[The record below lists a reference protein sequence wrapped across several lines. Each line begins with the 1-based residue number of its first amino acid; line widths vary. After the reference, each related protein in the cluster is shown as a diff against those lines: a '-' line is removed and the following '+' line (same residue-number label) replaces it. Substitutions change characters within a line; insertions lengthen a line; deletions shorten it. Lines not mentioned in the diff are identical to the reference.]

1 MHATERSVAM
11 PMRRALSFNLTW
23 RALLCRLAAVAG
35 CLGYVGVAS
44 ADDARVQ
51 RNPPRHIGVLLAA
64 LSPESKEAHAFGE
77 ALTDLGRAEGRDVVI
92 EWRSA
97 NGDYTRLPE
106 LAADLVHIRVD
117 VIVVQGTAAAQ
128 AVKHATSAIPIVMA
142 VVADPVGSGLVA
154 NLAHPGGNITGLST
168 MVVELSAKRLQ
179 LLKETIPRLTR
190 IAVLGNPATPYYSK
204 AVEDLKDAVPSLSI
218 ELNFVTARTPEEFAP
233 AFSAAG
239 RAHDQALY
247 VIDDAFFV
255 NRRAMLVK
263 LASKARL
270 PVIYGFKLYVDEGGL
285 MSYGPSYEDMLR
297 RSAGYVDKI
306 LKGAKPGDLPIEQPT
321 KFELVVN
328 LKAAKALGITIPE
341 SILLRA
347 DEVIR

>member
-1 MHATERSVAM
+1 VT
-11 PMRRALSFNLTW
+11 RRAFLSS
-23 RALLCRLAAVAG
+23 LAAVTTYLGVYRLARAG
-35 CLGYVGVAS
+35 
-44 ADDARVQ
+44 DVQ
-51 RNPPRHIGVLLAA
+51 QPWTPRRIGVLLAA
-64 LSPESKEAHAFGE
+64 LSPESKEAQAFTAG
-77 ALTDLGRAEGRDVVI
+77 LLDLGYADGRDVII
-92 EWRSA
+92 EWRTA

-106 LAADLVHIRVD
+106 LAADLVQRKVD

-128 AVKHATSAIPIVMA
+128 AVKRATSAIPIVMA

-154 NLAHPGGNITGLST
+154 NLAHPGGNVTGFST

-190 IAVLGNPATPYYSK
+190 VAVLGNPATQYYSK
-204 AVEDLKDAVPSLSI
+204 AVEDLKDAVPSLPI
-218 ELNFVTARTPEEFAP
+218 ELTFVIARTPEEFSP
-233 AFSAAG
+233 ALSAAS
-239 RAHDQALY
+239 RAHTQALY

-255 NRRAMLVK
+255 SRRAMLVR
-263 LASKARL
+263 LASKSRL
-270 PVIYGFKLYVDEGGL
+270 PAIYGFRLYVDEGGL
-285 MSYGPSYEDMLR
+285 MSYGPNYADMLR

-328 LKAAKALGITIPE
+328 LKTAKALGITIPQ